1 MIAPLLT
8 GFYICFIIWT
18 VIDFSKESKKIHKLL
33 EEAADLLEDA
43 RKIRAHADVL
53 RAQAKALLDRAE
65 EESSRNA
72 L

>member
-33 EEAADLLEDA
+33 EEVADLLEEA
-43 RKIRAHADVL
+43 KKIRAHAD
-53 RAQAKALLDRAE
+53 ALLEQAE
-65 EESSRNA
+65 EKSSKNA